1 MSRTYPPH
9 RRRVLYLGEI
19 SEPLPW
25 LPPNTHSTIVPILDG
40 ARVGAFIIENPLTE
54 EIRSLER
61 AAQQSNGIVSI
72 FKAGG
77 AEFCVYIGS
86 REQIC
91 EKAAGG
97 PESELGCED
106 FVGAVNRHKESQFT
120 LALRNGPMTLGER
133 TKVMGILNVT
143 PDSFSDGGRFLNMD
157 AAIAHGE
164 KMAED
169 GADIIDVGGES
180 TRPGS
185 DAVPLE
191 EEAKRVLPVVKHL
204 SKTLRVPVSID
215 TCKAEIARRAL
226 EAGAQLVNDISA
238 LRFDEEMI
246 KVVRDTGCPLILMHM
261 MGTPKVMQQDPRYD
275 ALIPEIIHFLQER
288 IDFTLQAGVKLEQI
302 IVDPG
307 IGFGKTVEH
316 NLGILRWLGQLRSLG
331 RPILIGTS
339 RKASIGKVLDS
350 EVWDRM
356 EGTAATVAIA
366 IANGAHIV
374 RVHDVKQMARVAK
387 MTDAIM
393 GKEW

>member
-1 MSRTYPPH
+1 
-9 RRRVLYLGEI
+9 
-19 SEPLPW
+19 
-25 LPPNTHSTIVPILDG
+25 
-40 ARVGAFIIENPLTE
+40 
-54 EIRSLER
+54 
-61 AAQQSNGIVSI
+61 
-72 FKAGG
+72 
-77 AEFCVYIGS
+77 
-86 REQIC
+86 
-91 EKAAGG
+91 
-97 PESELGCED
+97 
-106 FVGAVNRHKESQFT
+106 
-120 LALRNGPMTLGER
+120 
-133 TKVMGILNVT
+133 
-143 PDSFSDGGRFLNMD
+143 MD

-169 GADIIDVGGES
+169 GADIIDIGGES

-204 SKTLRVPVSID
+204 SKTLRVPISID

-238 LRFDEEMI
+238 LCFDEEMI
-246 KVVRDTGCPLILMHM
+246 KVVRDSGCPLILMHM
-261 MGTPKVMQQDPRYD
+261 LGTPKVMQQDPHYD
-275 ALIPEIIHFLQER
+275 ALMPEIIHFLQER
-288 IDFTLQAGVKLEQI
+288 IDFALQAGVRLEQI

-316 NLGILRWLGQLRSLG
+316 NLAILRWLAQLRALG

-374 RVHDVKQMARVAK
+374 RVHDVKQMARIAK
-387 MTDAIM
+387 MADAIM
-393 GKEW
+393 GKKW